1 MKRISSKDNFAVKRL
16 KQLEAKK
23 YRDRLNMFVLEGPT
37 VLQEALDENLEFE
50 FAVFS
55 DSFAE
60 YEKDIELLK
69 KLSDKKIEMYQVED
83 RLFSMMSGTETPQ
96 GVLAVLKKPEWDTGI
111 ISEPGNNFI
120 VMDRVQDPGNMG
132 TIIRTAEAAGFA
144 GMVIIKGST
153 DPYSG
158 KVSRAAA
165 GALVRMPVFF
175 ADAPDELV
183 NMMKNAGKKLVCTSP
198 RSDKWHFE
206 TDIAEDTAIV
216 IGNEASGV
224 CDEIFL
230 NADITAGIPME
241 GKTESLNA
249 AIAASL
255 MMYESLRQR
264 KTKIKL

>member
-1 MKRISSKDNFAVKRL
+1 MKRITSKDNFAVKRL

-23 YRDRLNMFVLEGPT
+23 YRDRLNLFVLEGPT
-37 VLQEALDENLEFE
+37 VLTEALNENLELE
-50 FAVFS
+50 FAVYN

-60 YEKDIELLK
+60 SEKGGELLEALAYK
-69 KLSDKKIEMYQVED
+69 KAELYQADD
-83 RLFSMMSGTETPQ
+83 RLFSMISGTESPQ
-96 GVLAVLKKPEWDTGI
+96 GILAVIEKPEWNAEI
-111 ISEPGNNFI
+111 LSEPGRNFI

-132 TIIRTAEAAGFA
+132 TIIRTAEAAGFS
-144 GMVIIKGST
+144 GLVVIKGST

-175 ADAPDELV
+175 AESPDELV
-183 NMMKNAGKKLVCTSP
+183 MMMKNAGKKLVCTSP

-206 TDIAEDTAIV
+206 IDIAEDTAIV

-224 CDEIFL
+224 CDEIFS

-264 KTKIKL
+264 KTGIKL